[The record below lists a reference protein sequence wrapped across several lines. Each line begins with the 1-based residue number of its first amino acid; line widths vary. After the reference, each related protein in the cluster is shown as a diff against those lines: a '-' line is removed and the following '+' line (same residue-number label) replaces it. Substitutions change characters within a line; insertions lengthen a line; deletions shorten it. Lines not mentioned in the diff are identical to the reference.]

1 MNMDN
6 KFLIITLLIISILYI
21 NMTNAISNDDARKN
35 VILKVNENEIV
46 IHFLSEF
53 IPLNHNKMKIYNIG
67 LSDIKING
75 TISFYI
81 PWNIGVTQIKQNLNG
96 NLKLDKYIRI
106 DEDTI
111 NFIKN
116 DVEGHE
122 LKVLQGAKDHK
133 MKVNEYLI
141 NFEYRLEKE
150 FSSSNYLYIFDHK
163 E

>member
-1 MNMDN
+1 
-6 KFLIITLLIISILYI
+6 
-21 NMTNAISNDDARKN
+21 
-35 VILKVNENEIV
+35 
-46 IHFLSEF
+46 
-53 IPLNHNKMKIYNIG
+53 MKIYNIG

-81 PWNIGVTQIKQNLNG
+81 PWKIGVTQIKQNLNG

-122 LKVLQGAKDHK
+122 LKVLQGAK
-133 MKVNEYLI
+133 ETLQT
-141 NFEYRLEKE
+141 YRPII
-150 FSSSNYLYIFDHK
+150 YIEIFL
-163 E
+163 